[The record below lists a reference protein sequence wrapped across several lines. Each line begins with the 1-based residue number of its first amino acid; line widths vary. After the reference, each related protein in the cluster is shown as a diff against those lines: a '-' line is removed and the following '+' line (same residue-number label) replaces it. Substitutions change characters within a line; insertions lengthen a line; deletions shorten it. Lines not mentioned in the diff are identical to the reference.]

1 MKRLSHCL
9 SLMGVVLLALIML
22 SACASTPQPQVQP
35 GQTPGHYK
43 NDEYRFT
50 ADYPDHYVPIGLQKD
65 EVFRAANPNGYNIPV
80 FYIIV
85 ADAQAGAALDANAFV
100 AAVKKGVPGSKRFK
114 ILSEKMV
121 TLNDGTP
128 GLALTYKW
136 TFSDGVTKLQTAS
149 MQVLKDGKSISTN
162 ATTILGGDTKP
173 EKLMEMVSSIKFF

>member
-1 MKRLSHCL
+1 MKKMSQ
-9 SLMGVVLLALIML
+9 SLMSIGIVLLSVVML
-22 SACASTPQPQVQP
+22 SGCASTPQPQSQLE
-35 GQTPGHYK
+35 QIPGHYK

-50 ADYPDHYVPIGLQKD
+50 VEYPDNYVLLDLKKD

-80 FYIIV
+80 FYVIV

-100 AAVKKGVPGSKRFK
+100 AAVEKGVPGSKRFK

-136 TFSDGVTKLQTAS
+136 TFSDGITKLQTAS

-162 ATTILGGDTKP
+162 ATTILGSDTTP
-173 EKLMEMVSSIKFF
+173 DKLLEMVSSIKFF

>member
-9 SLMGVVLLALIML
+9 SLMGVVLLALFML
-22 SACASTPQPQVQP
+22 SACASTPQPQLQQ
-35 GQTPGHYK
+35 GQTPGQYK

-50 ADYPDHYVPIGLQKD
+50 ADYPDHYLVQALEGD
-65 EVFRAANPNGYNIPV
+65 DVFRAANPNAWKIPV
-80 FYIIV
+80 FNVTV
-85 ADAQAGAALDANAFV
+85 ADAEAGAALDANVWIAS
-100 AAVKKGVPGSKRFK
+100 AQKATPGSKRFK

-136 TFSDGVTKLQTAS
+136 TFSDGATKLQTAS
-149 MQVLKDGKSISTN
+149 LWVIKNGKSISAN

-173 EKLMEMVSSIKFF
+173 DTLLEMVSSIKFF